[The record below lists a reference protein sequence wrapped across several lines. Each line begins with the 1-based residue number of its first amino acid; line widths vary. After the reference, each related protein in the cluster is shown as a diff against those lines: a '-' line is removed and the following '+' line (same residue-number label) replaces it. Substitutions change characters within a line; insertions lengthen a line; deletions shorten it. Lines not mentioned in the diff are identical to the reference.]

1 MLADPA
7 MWQQDGAGLGSQHRV
22 LRHFGFTD
30 RIRHYWPK
38 AGAELAT
45 LCDSMQASGLHLPL
59 LLQYLPPET
68 LARAARLDL
77 PPAQAILQAQVEQAL
92 SACYPEETC

>member
-7 MWQQDGAGLGSQHRV
+7 IWLQDGAGLDRPHRV

-30 RIRHYWPK
+30 SIRHYWPK
-38 AGAELAT
+38 AEAEVAM
-45 LCDSMQASGLHLPL
+45 LCDSVQASGLHLPL
-59 LLQYLPPET
+59 LLQYLAPET

-77 PPAQAILQAQVEQAL
+77 PPAQAILQAHVEQAL
-92 SACYPEETC
+92 AACYPEETC